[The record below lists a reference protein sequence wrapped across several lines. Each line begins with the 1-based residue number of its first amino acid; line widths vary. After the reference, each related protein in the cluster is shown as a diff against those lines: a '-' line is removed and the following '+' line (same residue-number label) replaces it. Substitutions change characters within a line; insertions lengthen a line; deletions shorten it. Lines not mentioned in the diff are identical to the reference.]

1 MWIMSRARSLRSLL
15 AITGALLT
23 AVLGGVPALASASDW
38 KVGYF
43 TPSPH
48 GTLSFASADAL
59 ANGVATFN
67 FTNQPNTALL
77 ATDHGGSVVRGDLS
91 GKTITAKFDIG
102 GAAGAFTYFGEGTAS
117 NPCAFPANVRLY
129 FQTSNAGGFAFTN
142 FWWSDT
148 AFAVLAN
155 GTYTLT
161 ATVSP
166 VGWSD
171 WNGKVAADNAAAFND
186 AASHVTLIGLS
197 YGGGCFFENGAG
209 TADGSGTFN
218 LESFEVT

>member
-1 MWIMSRARSLRSLL
+1 MSRARSLRSLL
-15 AITGALLT
+15 AITGALLA
-23 AVLGGVPALASASDW
+23 AVLGGVSAVDSSWVW

-43 TPSPH
+43 TPSPD
-48 GTLSFASADAL
+48 GTLSFACVEAL
-59 ANGVATFN
+59 ASGVATFN
-67 FTNQPNTALL
+67 VTNQPNTALV
-77 ATDHGGSVVRGDLS
+77 ATDHGGSVVRGDLN

-129 FQTSNAGGFAFTN
+129 FQTTNAGGFAFTN
-142 FWWSDT
+142 FWWSDS
-148 AFAVLAN
+148 AFAILAN

-161 ATVSP
+161 ASVSP

-171 WNGKVAADNAAAFND
+171 SNRKGAAGNAAAFND
-186 AASHVTLIGLS
+186 AGFTVPLIGLS
-197 YGGGCFFENGAG
+197 FGGGCFFENGVG